1 MSALQ
6 IVPCVTAWRL
16 DFNFSGQNTTEE
28 GEIGGCRTLHYRKKK
43 FGKYRYTAKK
53 KKIGNY
59 RNVIVK
65 AYVVGNFVVLRAK
78 NEAKTMIRL

>member
-1 MSALQ
+1 M
-6 IVPCVTAWRL
+6 PCVTAWRL

-28 GEIGGCRTLHYRKKK
+28 GEIGGAEHYIIAKKIRQIPL
-43 FGKYRYTAKK
+43 YRKK